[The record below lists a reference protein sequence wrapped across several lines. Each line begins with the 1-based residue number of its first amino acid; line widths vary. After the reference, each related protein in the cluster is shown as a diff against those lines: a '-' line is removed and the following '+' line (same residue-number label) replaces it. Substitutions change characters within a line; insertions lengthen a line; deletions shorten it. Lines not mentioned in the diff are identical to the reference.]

1 MLAAPFKVLETQAHL
16 GGKRPTRCLI
26 SLTRDMEVE
35 EGVPPWI
42 QRKAWALLGLLDG
55 QRAKNA
61 QQGPRLTLSCV
72 LHWDSGLFQWEPLHE
87 SLRSLGLENLS

>member
-16 GGKRPTRCLI
+16 GGKRPTRGLI
-26 SLTRDMEVE
+26 SLTRDTED
-35 EGVPPWI
+35 GVPPWI
-42 QRKAWALLGLLDG
+42 QRKPWALLGLLDG

-72 LHWDSGLFQWEPLHE
+72 LCWDSGLFQWEPLHE
-87 SLRSLGLENLS
+87 SLRSLWLENVS